1 MNLNSNIWKLFVI
14 QLTQRRYYLPILSI
28 YFLTL
33 SDANAMQIGLWA
45 GAGYL
50 AEFLFEI
57 PSGYISDRIG
67 HKKMLVLAKIFMI
80 LAVLSFIHG
89 GFLIF
94 FILGAIFTSLSF
106 ASQSGTK
113 TAFLHETL
121 VSLKKE
127 SDFIKINTKIAAYA
141 SLFSALLLIIIPFS
155 TQISIETPLLIGLFL
170 DVIGLILALLLIKP
184 NIIEKTNN
192 IKSILQLLKEMK
204 EASFLP
210 FAIFTGAIT
219 AFLIATK
226 NNYLFPYLENLGFPV
241 IFMGLML
248 GLLAIVQFLVA
259 NNIGKFENN
268 LNIKKVFLFDIVLF
282 SLSFLLI
289 AFLNNFYIISFI
301 LIITWG
307 YELGRKPFIDGYL
320 LKNHIHDKNYKATM
334 LSIKGQI
341 TMIINFLIV
350 FNIGFFMNHSY
361 KLGFYIMGGI
371 LFVIL
376 FTLFY
381 FISRK
386 KIE

>member
-1 MNLNSNIWKLFVI
+1 MNLNSNIWKLFII

-33 SDANAMQIGLWA
+33 PDTNAMQIGLWA

-89 GFLIF
+89 GSLIF

-106 ASQSGTK
+106 ASQSGTR

-127 SDFIKINTKIAAYA
+127 SDFIKISTKIAAYA
-141 SLFSALLLIIIPFS
+141 SLFSALLIIIIPFA
-155 TQISIETPLLIGLFL
+155 TQISIKTPLLIGLFL
-170 DVIGLILALLLIKP
+170 DVIGLISALLLIKP

-192 IKSILQLLKEMK
+192 TKSILQLLKETK
-204 EASFLP
+204 GTSFLP
-210 FAIFTGAIT
+210 FAIFTGTIMG
-219 AFLIATK
+219 FSIAKT
-226 NNYLFPYLENLGFPV
+226 NFTFPYLEDLGFPIILMGV
-241 IFMGLML
+241 IL
-248 GLLAIVQFLVA
+248 GLSAIIQFLIA
-259 NNIGKFENN
+259 KNIGKFENN
-268 LNIKKVFLFDIVLF
+268 LNIKKVFLFDIIF
-282 SLSFLLI
+282 FP
-289 AFLNNFYIISFI
+289 ISFI
-301 LIITWG
+301 LIALLNNFYVVAFILILAGG
-307 YELGRKPFIDGYL
+307 YEMGRRSFVDGYL

-341 TMIINFLIV
+341 TMIINFSIV
-350 FNIGFFMNHSY
+350 FSIGFFMNNSY

-376 FTLFY
+376 FTVFY

-386 KIE
+386 KVK